1 MKKRMI
7 KIVTRV
13 GISLAFFFG
22 AFSSTKQVL
31 AAPITA
37 NYPSLSLQMNFL
49 DKDGA
54 DFTKSLGLEGELQYV
69 DRTGSGITSQS
80 ITPLGISKAPGVN
93 QFTITIPA
101 FNATTN
107 GYGSVY
113 NEKKQ
118 NGQRLVI
125 PAIASARYVK
135 YFALNQGNPVSLIKH
150 TNSGDVPGA
159 SESTRYFER
168 KSDGSFVGVMAVGAG
183 QSGTSLTFGVSNAYE
198 DRIAPYSGT
207 YTSITGDSLVP
218 PYNYYAYYCQFKEI
232 FEDPT
237 GAAITPPTGYTQDKL
252 SDITTDPF
260 TYTMNKGSS
269 LPKTYTIG
277 TDIYTYKGWYKG
289 KNNQASINDTHPPS
303 ITCQAEFDDSKDE
316 IHIVYDKKTARTVKE
331 LYVGSTWT
339 NINTVW
345 NTTQSI
351 GDGYTFEGS
360 PDASKTDAGNNE
372 WEYNGWKLSTESA
385 GSLRPKTT
393 PVSVVINTSTNIQYQ
408 YTRKKRTITEKY
420 LKDSDGTI
428 IALKPGSYSFT
439 NPRTRTV
446 DDNTNFSASGI
457 ALVDP
462 SSNIW
467 DCVGWENVT
476 DDPGVINSTTGGLI
490 SNVKT
495 DKEIKYYYSPRNAA
509 ATLDLTPNPKIISNG
524 GNVSWTSR
532 VTNTS
537 STALK
542 DIVLKKTSDWSS
554 GLAAPTQV
562 TVTPATGAAQTFPVT
577 ASDWASGLALTG
589 ISIPATTNNYADI
602 TFSTTA
608 SGAVN
613 QVLPAEIELDGN
625 ISTPI
630 KADSF
635 VRIDDPDEPNL
646 EPGNAGLI
654 NIPTFK
660 FGQVE
665 VKTYAQTK
673 TLNAADYQSGYNPY
687 IRLIDKESM
696 GGWSLTAKL
705 GQFSSGTKTL
715 PITTSISLKNGDL
728 KEVTDY
734 DQYNESMTSLGG
746 IGNKVITSDGTSV
759 SLTSNSSQGVY
770 QLDYAI
776 SDVELS
782 LLGNTGTAGNTY
794 TANMDWTLTTA
805 P

>member
-7 KIVTRV
+7 KIATRV

-22 AFSSTKQVL
+22 TFSSTKQVL
-31 AAPITA
+31 AATATA
-37 NYPSLSLQMNFL
+37 NFPAMPLQMNFL
-49 DKDGA
+49 DKDGT
-54 DFTKSLGLEGELQYV
+54 DFSKALSLQGESRYTDVTNSVMNAQ
-69 DRTGSGITSQS
+69 STS
-80 ITPLGISKAPGVN
+80 PLGIIKTPGVN

-113 NEKKQ
+113 NEKMQTSQ
-118 NGQRLVI
+118 NYVV
-125 PAIASARYVK
+125 PAIALARYVK
-135 YFALNQGNPVSLIKH
+135 YFELNKGAPVYLVKHWDHHNTGNVGESLK
-150 TNSGDVPGA
+150 
-159 SESTRYFER
+159 YFER
-168 KSDGSFVGVMAVGAG
+168 RSDGSFVGTPLLGFNR
-183 QSGTSLTFGVSNAYE
+183 SGPLTFGTSNAYE
-198 DRIAPYSGT
+198 DRIAPYAQT
-207 YTSITGDSLVP
+207 HTSIIGDTGVP
-218 PYNYYAYYCQFKEI
+218 PYDYYAVYCQFKEI
-232 FEDPT
+232 FEDTSGT
-237 GAAITPPTGYTQDKL
+237 GITPPTGYAQNKL
-252 SDITTDPF
+252 SDITSDPY

-360 PDASKTDAGNNE
+360 PAASKTDAGNNE

-393 PVSVVINTSTNIQYQ
+393 PVSVVINTNTNIQYQ

-420 LKDSDGTI
+420 LKDSDGTL
-428 IALKPGSYSFT
+428 IALKPGSYIFT

-524 GNVSWTSR
+524 GGVSWTSR

-630 KADSF
+630 KADNF